1 MVSPLQKAT
10 RHQTKNHNKRLTL
23 KTIYERVELSR
34 ADIARATGLTRPTV
48 SSAVAEL
55 IEEGLVEE
63 TGLGPSEGGKP
74 PILVRVVD
82 NSRHLLAVDL
92 ANRDLQGVVCDLRGQ
107 VLHRLT
113 LPLADSIGQQTLDRV
128 FALIEQ
134 LLAQATSP
142 VLGIGLGTPGLIDV
156 QQGVVRH
163 AVNLGWTNLPLRDLV
178 QSRWNLPV
186 YIVNDAQA
194 AALAEYT
201 FGDHPGPPNLVVV
214 KVGRG
219 ASAGLVLNGQLYE
232 GVNAGAS
239 EIGHVR
245 VVENGEL
252 CLCGHYGCL
261 ETVVSSRTLVSRAK
275 TLAQRDPRSSLH
287 RFVANPEALT
297 TDNVLA
303 AFEAGD
309 ETVKPLIT
317 EMGHY
322 LGIAVANIVGVLNV
336 QDVRITGSLA
346 RFGEALLEPV
356 RAEVAQRIFTPIA
369 EQTRIRL
376 SKLGQDSVVL
386 GAVALLLTHQL
397 EVV

>member
-23 KTIYERVELSR
+23 KTIYERAELSR

-82 NSRHLLAVDL
+82 NARHLLAVDL
-92 ANRDLQGVVCDLRGQ
+92 ANRDFQGGIFDLRGN

-113 LPLADSIGQQTLDRV
+113 IPLADLTGEAALDRV
-128 FALIEQ
+128 FDLIDQ
-134 LLAQATSP
+134 LLGQATSP

-156 QQGVVRH
+156 QQGLVRY
-163 AVNLGWTNLPLRDLV
+163 AVNLGWTNLPLRERV
-178 QSRWNLPV
+178 QARWDLPV

-194 AALAEYT
+194 AALAEYM
-201 FGDHPGPPNLVVV
+201 FGDCLGPPNLVVV

-219 ASAGLVLNGQLYE
+219 VSAGLVLNGQLYE

-261 ETVVSSRTLVSRAK
+261 ETVVSSRTLVNRAK
-275 TLAQRDPRSSLH
+275 AMAQRDPQSSLH
-287 RFVANPEALT
+287 RFVATPEAMT
-297 TDNVLA
+297 TDVVLQ
-303 AFEAGD
+303 AFATGD
-309 ETVKPLIT
+309 ETLKQLVT
-317 EMGHY
+317 DMGHY
-322 LGIAVANIVGVLNV
+322 LGMAVANIVGILNV
-336 QDVRITGSLA
+336 QDIWITGSLA
-346 RFGEALLEPV
+346 RFGETLLEPV
-356 RAEVAQRIFTPIA
+356 RAEVAQRIFAPIA
-369 EQTRIRL
+369 EQTHIRM

-386 GAVALLLTHQL
+386 GAVALLLTHEL